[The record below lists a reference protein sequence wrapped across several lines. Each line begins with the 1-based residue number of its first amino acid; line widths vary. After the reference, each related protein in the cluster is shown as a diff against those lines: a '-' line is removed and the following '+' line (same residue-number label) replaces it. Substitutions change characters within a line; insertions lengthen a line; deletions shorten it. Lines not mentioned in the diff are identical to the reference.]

1 MPHNTAVTKQW
12 TSKLALYHECKLH
25 KIMVKKVTFVG
36 FRGGAMIPTLQNS
49 VNGNTEIDGRGERNR
64 KSLGS
69 AGLIDDHY

>member
-1 MPHNTAVTKQW
+1 
-12 TSKLALYHECKLH
+12 
-25 KIMVKKVTFVG
+25 MVKKVTFVG